1 MPRKR
6 TITTT
11 VSSPFRKRGWAL
23 AGALLLA
30 LILAACSGAAAPSSQ
45 KAAADSAAT
54 PTVPLPALDAGQ
66 VELGQQV
73 YTKNCAAC
81 HGPNGEGEPDWKIPK
96 EDGTYPAPP
105 HSVDGHTWHH
115 GDDLLFQII
124 EGGGDS
130 LDIPNFK
137 SNMPAFGGILT
148 DEEIVAV
155 LAYLKSTWPEEQRR
169 YQFEASQ
176 LESLLEQ

>member
-1 MPRKR
+1 MPRKHIAMPLSAR
-6 TITTT
+6 
-11 VSSPFRKRGWAL
+11 FKHRAWAL
-23 AGALLLA
+23 AGALFLA
-30 LILAACSGAAAPSSQ
+30 IILAACGGAAAPASQNAVASSGL
-45 KAAADSAAT
+45 T

-66 VELGQQV
+66 VELGKQV
-73 YTKNCAAC
+73 YVKNCAAC
-81 HGPNGEGEPDWKIPK
+81 HGANGEGEPDWKIPK

-115 GDDLLFQII
+115 GDGLLIQII
-124 EGGGDS
+124 KGGGNS

-148 DEEIVAV
+148 DEEIMAG

-169 YQFEASQ
+169 FQFEASQ
-176 LESLLEQ
+176 QELVEQ